1 MFVNYRTGDGDAVA
15 ALLEHELS
23 DRFGSDQVFR
33 ASKSIPAGSRY
44 PRELITAARRCH
56 VLLAVIG
63 RGWFDP
69 RENGDRP
76 AIEDPSDWTRREI
89 IEAFE
94 TGAMVIPVLT
104 DSVRLDRSRLPA
116 ELAELAD
123 CQYRRLDMRNSRADL
138 ARIGDDLAELVP
150 ALAKLDSRREDPEAR
165 REPEQGPGRAHQV
178 RMRDGVGAVGGDLS
192 GTVINSPRGPIHTG
206 SGSLNSGPQFSGDG
220 MGVQYITGGDFRKSQ
235 QQFGGTFGRENG
247 RER

>member
-33 ASKSIPAGSRY
+33 ASKSLAAGSNF
-44 PRELITAARRCH
+44 PKELIIAVRRSH

-63 RGWFDP
+63 RQWFDLRT
-69 RENGDRP
+69 REGRP
-76 AIEDPSDWTRREI
+76 AVEDPSDWTRREI

-94 TGAMVIPVLT
+94 SGAVVIPVLT

-150 ALAKLDSRREDPEAR
+150 ALAKLDSRREDPEAH
-165 REPEQGPGRAHQV
+165 REPEPGQDRANQV

-220 MGVQYITGGDFRKSQ
+220 MGIQYITGGDFRKSQ
-235 QQFGGTFGRENG
+235 QQLGGTGGRESG
-247 RER
+247 RDR

>member
-23 DRFGSDQVFR
+23 GRFGTDQVFR
-33 ASKSIPAGSRY
+33 ASKSIAPGSRF
-44 PRELITAARRCH
+44 PQQLITAVRRCH

-63 RGWFDP
+63 RHWFEP
-69 RENGDRP
+69 RKPGEQP
-76 AIEDPSDWTRREI
+76 AIEDPADWTRREI

-94 TGAMVIPVLT
+94 SGAVVIPILA
-104 DSVRLDRSRLPA
+104 DSPRFDASQLPT

-123 CQYRRLDMRNSRADL
+123 CHYRRLDMRNSYADL

-150 ALAKLDSRREDPEAR
+150 ALAKLDSRRK
-165 REPEQGPGRAHQV
+165 EPEGRPAKDGRERV
-178 RMRDGVGAVGGDLS
+178 GRLRMRDGVGAVGGDLS

-206 SGSLNSGPQFSGDG
+206 SGNLNSGPQFSGDG
-220 MGVQYITGGDFRKSQ
+220 MGVQYLDGGDVRDSR
-235 QQFGGTFGRENG
+235 QQFGGVSGREGG
-247 RER
+247 RDR